1 MALTRIVGG
10 IMKSKFIFLSLCV
23 ALFATNCTSKGSG
36 SAETVSDESASVTGS
51 TSAPAA
57 TDGDVTLQMPK
68 YFNGAAFAL
77 NTSYT
82 TAAGNTVSLSE
93 LRYWV
98 SNVKFIKDDNSEVA
112 VPDAYYLLS
121 QNAAV
126 AGDETGE
133 RVPNFNL
140 AAGNRDTVTL
150 KHVPN
155 GSYKAV
161 KFSIGVDS
169 TYNNNLSLRAGEL
182 HLFAHMANITW
193 SWTTSYIFGK
203 VWGTCSSCTGTQA
216 FALEFGTNANYQTV
230 TLNLPSNINVNATAK
245 PTIVAKLDVEKL
257 FTGIDIQSLSVDAD
271 ITRRSISGFNNA
283 AQMGTVGANFN
294 SAVALV
300 STTGSAVT
308 EPDVGKVTINVAKDF
323 NGTPLALNTAYT
335 DDHGNTLKFTR
346 FRYWISNIKLT
357 KADTTKYSVPGSY
370 YLMSQNSQIN
380 PANINSGAAHR
391 IAAANREQI
400 ALQDIPAANYTAI
413 EFSIGVDPTYNNDL
427 SIQAG
432 ELHIHQ
438 DMATYTWMWNS
449 SYLFSQI
456 TGQCTSCAAPQ
467 NISFDIGANTNYR
480 SLTALA
486 FPASVSLA
494 KGKTAVIN
502 IRANVA
508 KVFQVN
514 GSAGV
519 NASTVTSAGARYIN
533 ASTNSALMGNLANAY
548 QNQVFS
554 ITSASV
560 P

>member
-1 MALTRIVGG
+1 MNF
-10 IMKSKFIFLSLCV
+10 KFLLISFCV
-23 ALFATNCTSKGSG
+23 ALFAANCASKGTD
-36 SAETVSDESASVTGS
+36 SAESVSNDSANVSGGT
-51 TSAPAA
+51 TTAAA

-98 SNVKFIKDDNSEVA
+98 SNVKFIKNDNSEVA

-126 AGDETGE
+126 TGDETGE

-140 AAGNRDTVTL
+140 AAGNRENVTL
-150 KHVPN
+150 KHVPA

-161 KFSIGVDS
+161 KLSIGVDS

-203 VWGTCSSCTGTQA
+203 VWGNCTSCTGQQA
-216 FALEFGTNANYQTV
+216 FALEFGSNANYQTV
-230 TLNLPSNINVNATAK
+230 TLNFPSNIEVTGTSK
-245 PTIVAKLDVEKL
+245 PTIVAKLDVEKI
-257 FTGIDIQSLSVDAD
+257 FTGINVESLSVDAD

-283 AQMGTVGANFN
+283 AQMSTVGANF
-294 SAVALV
+294 
-300 STTGSAVT
+300 GSAVSLVSAT
-308 EPDVGKVTINVAKDF
+308 GSSVSEPDVGKVTINVTKDF

-380 PANINSGAAHR
+380 PANINSGAGHR
-391 IAAANREQI
+391 PAAANREQI

-413 EFSIGVDPTYNNDL
+413 EFSIGVDPTFNNDL
-427 SIQAG
+427 SVQAG

-456 TGQCTSCAAPQ
+456 MATCDSCATGK
-467 NISFDIGANTNYR
+467 NLSFDIGANANYK
-480 SLTALA
+480 SLTAMA
-486 FPASVSLA
+486 FPTTVTLT

-514 GSAGV
+514 GGAGV
-519 NASTVTSAGARYIN
+519 NASTVTASGSYRYIN

-548 QNQVFS
+548 QNNVFS
-554 ITSASV
+554 LTSASI